1 MKSGKKALVGVGII
15 FVLSIIVAL
24 VIEGLFVEHI
34 VDSEKQKHGIEFIL
48 PVEMSQDHGTAF
60 TTPPWETMTVKIAKI
75 EFYDE
80 YAKIFISIENKD
92 TRISELD
99 PHYIHLYESKTYVKQ
114 GNSYYR
120 HILPF
125 GEHEMEIDGTG
136 IPPQSIRE
144 GVIYLDTWNPNIL
157 FQLVLEG
164 RYLEHSNTWQWTD
177 AKFVFDIQP

>member
-1 MKSGKKALVGVGII
+1 MKSGKKTLVGVGII

-99 PHYIHLYESKTYVKQ
+99 PHYIHLYESKTL
-114 GNSYYR
+114 
-120 HILPF
+120 LPARTVRLALKHLMNR
-125 GEHEMEIDGTG
+125 GYIKRKV
-136 IPPQSIRE
+136 SIRDARQK
-144 GVIYLDTWNPNIL
+144 IYEITKLD
-157 FQLVLEG
+157 
-164 RYLEHSNTWQWTD
+164 
-177 AKFVFDIQP
+177 

>member
-1 MKSGKKALVGVGII
+1 MKSGKKTLVGVGII

-24 VIEGLFVEHI
+24 IIEGLFVEHI
-34 VDSEKQKHGIEFIL
+34 VDSEKQKHGIRLIL

-60 TTPPWETMTVKIAKI
+60 TTPPHEIMTVKINKI

-80 YAKIFISIENKD
+80 YAKIFTSIENKD

-99 PHYIHLYESKTYVKQ
+99 PHYVDLYESKTYVKQ
-114 GNSYYR
+114 GNVYYQ

-125 GEHEMEIDGTG
+125 DEHEIEIDGTG

-144 GVIYLDTWNPNIL
+144 GVIYLDTWNPNIP

-164 RYLEHSNTWQWTD
+164 KYLEFGNTWQFVD
-177 AKFVFDIQP
+177 AKFIFDIQP